1 MHSCTSFS
9 SSLFFLLNLLPLYPT
24 KPLSL
29 EAFFLSSLVD
39 YLIQPLPP
47 LGPPP
52 YGSFTFFCLEH
63 VFGIQLACGGL
74 MMRYQRFLELSSFG
88 NDIFF
93 FASSSL
99 GWSCTMCLYHACIYV
114 CMYVCMRWFF
124 LYARG
129 NRIYPV
135 GKYVAVVCA
144 NEGGVGQRRKE
155 EKEKKSASAFL
166 HLLILFAMTW
176 SPALCFSL
184 SLSHTHTPTRTN
196 VFRSRME

>member
-114 CMYVCMRWFF
+114 CMYVCVGFFYTQGEIVYILSANMSLWYVPMR
-124 LYARG
+124 
-129 NRIYPV
+129 V
-135 GKYVAVVCA
+135 GLGR
-144 NEGGVGQRRKE
+144 EGRKRRK
-155 EKEKKSASAFL
+155 KKV
-166 HLLILFAMTW
+166 
-176 SPALCFSL
+176 PAHFCTYWFYLQ
-184 SLSHTHTPTRTN
+184 
-196 VFRSRME
+196 